1 MAIYTQYGRYLKA
14 KQFKE
19 MLEDKYEAY
28 MLFGLG
34 NPKWTDSNE
43 NQPMPFGPHNTN
55 ILLYETSTKN
65 QFYDANVQ
73 QYFTD
78 DNTAEQFISYSKP
91 ITEYARKV
99 AELLPV
105 FPAIWYKHPVP
116 TNEDDP
122 TSDMFTISKDINNDD
137 INIDLMQYQNY
148 YIKYNGDNFTLH
160 KIVKDNPDDNSDIIV
175 NIPSTPIA
183 KMYFA
188 ELYLRGLAIENHIMA
203 PVGLLGA
210 IKCNLSLVR
219 DLGTDESKYT
229 GLQSQFWYGDRY
241 WEIVNPND
249 TSLEDYIKYKD
260 ESGNDSTTGVA
271 EYYPTHLLFTSMI
284 NPRNLCDDL
293 NIDNCIAPQQLAIY
307 IRKKHYNAD
316 VNAYENGKPYYR
328 VDGNNIFNFG
338 QYTAESIKD
347 YSIAYDQAA
356 RAYQLSNDGTG
367 KQLNGKY
374 IFNFTLPDESHKYN
388 YDDPKL
394 NDGEFK
400 LLLHDYIKGQIRENH
415 SIEKIGYIVGF

>member
-34 NPKWTDSNE
+34 NPKWTDSSE

-55 ILLYETSTKN
+55 ILLYETSTAN

-78 DNTAEQFISYSKP
+78 GDTTEQFVSYSKP

-105 FPAIWYKHPVP
+105 FPAIWYKYAMP
-116 TNEDDP
+116 TDP
-122 TSDMFTISKDINNDD
+122 NAPLQTDMFTISHDVNNDD
-137 INIDLMQYQNY
+137 INIDLMQYQKY
-148 YIKYNGDNFTLH
+148 YIKHNGDGFRLY
-160 KIVKDNPDDNSDIIV
+160 KINDNPDGINNV

-219 DLGTDESKYT
+219 DLGVDESKYT

-249 TSLEDYIKYKD
+249 ASLEDYIKYKD
-260 ESGNDSTTGVA
+260 ESGNLSASGVA

-307 IRKKHYNAD
+307 IRKKHYNTD
-316 VNAYENGKPYYR
+316 TNAYENGKPYYR

-338 QYTAESIKD
+338 QYTADSIKD
-347 YSIAYDQAA
+347 YNIEYNSAA
-356 RAYQLSNDGTG
+356 RAYKLSNKG
-367 KQLNGKY
+367 KQLDEKY
-374 IFNFTLPDESHKYN
+374 IFNFTLPDENHKYN

-394 NDGEFK
+394 TDGEFK

>member
-55 ILLYETSTKN
+55 ILLYETDTTN

-78 DNTAEQFISYSKP
+78 GDTTEQFVSYSKP

-99 AELLPV
+99 AELSPV
-105 FPAIWYKHPVP
+105 FPAIWYKYEIP
-116 TNEDDP
+116 TDP
-122 TSDMFTISKDINNDD
+122 EIPLPTDMFTISNDV
-137 INIDLMQYQNY
+137 NIDLMKYQNY
-148 YIKYNGDNFTLH
+148 YIQSGGDGFHLKDITTPTL
-160 KIVKDNPDDNSDIIV
+160 DNKV

-210 IKCNLSLVR
+210 IKCSLSLVR
-219 DLGTDESKYT
+219 DLGIDESKYT

-260 ESGNDSTTGVA
+260 ESGNLSTSGVA

-284 NPRNLCDDL
+284 NPRNLCDNL
-293 NIDNCIAPQQLAIY
+293 NIDNGIAPQQLAIC
-307 IRKKHYNAD
+307 IRKKHYNTD
-316 VNAYENGKPYYR
+316 INAYESGKPYYR

-347 YSIAYDQAA
+347 YNIEYIQAA
-356 RAYQLSNDGTG
+356 RAYQLSNKD
-367 KQLNGKY
+367 KPLNEKY
-374 IFNFTLPDESHKYN
+374 IFNFTLPDKNHKYN

-400 LLLHDYIKGQIRENH
+400 LLLHDYIKGQIRESH

>member
-34 NPKWTDSNE
+34 NPKWTDSSE

-55 ILLYETSTKN
+55 ILLYETSTAN

-78 DNTAEQFISYSKP
+78 GDITEQFVSYSKP
-91 ITEYARKV
+91 NTEYARKV

-105 FPAIWYKHPVP
+105 FPAIWYKYEPP
-116 TNEDDP
+116 KEPETQP
-122 TSDMFTISKDINNDD
+122 QTDMFTISND
-137 INIDLMQYQNY
+137 INIDLMEYQKY
-148 YIKYNGDNFTLH
+148 YIKHNGGNFLLH
-160 KIVKDNPDDNSDIIV
+160 KIGGTSDNEV

-219 DLGTDESKYT
+219 DLGVDESKYT

-260 ESGNDSTTGVA
+260 ESGNLSTSGVA

-307 IRKKHYNAD
+307 IRKKHYNTD
-316 VNAYENGKPYYR
+316 TNAYENGKPYYR

-338 QYTAESIKD
+338 QYTADSIKD
-347 YSIAYDQAA
+347 YNIEYNSAA
-356 RAYQLSNDGTG
+356 RAYKLSNKG
-367 KQLNGKY
+367 KQLDEKY
-374 IFNFTLPDESHKYN
+374 IFNFTLPDKNHKYN
-388 YDDPKL
+388 YDDPSL

>member
-55 ILLYETSTKN
+55 ILLEDNSTDN
-65 QFYDANVQ
+65 QFYDAKVQ

-78 DNTAEQFISYSKP
+78 ANTAEQFISYSKP

-105 FPAIWYKHPVP
+105 FPAIWYKYEPP
-116 TNEDDP
+116 KKQGEQP
-122 TSDMFTISKDINNDD
+122 QQDMFTISNGVNDDD
-137 INIDLMQYQNY
+137 INIDLMKYQNY
-148 YIKYNGDNFTLH
+148 YIQSGSDGFHLKDVTNPVLDN
-160 KIVKDNPDDNSDIIV
+160 KV

-188 ELYLRGLAIENHIMA
+188 ELYLRGLAIENHIKA

-260 ESGNDSTTGVA
+260 ESGNLSTSGVA

-284 NPRNLCDDL
+284 NPRNLCDNL
-293 NIDNCIAPQQLAIY
+293 NIDNGIAPQQLAIY
-307 IRKKHYNAD
+307 IRKKHYNTD
-316 VNAYENGKPYYR
+316 INAYENGKPYYR

-338 QYTAESIKD
+338 QYTTESIKD
-347 YSIAYDQAA
+347 YNIEYIQAA
-356 RAYQLSNDGTG
+356 RAYQLSNKG
-367 KQLNGKY
+367 KPLNEKY
-374 IFNFTLPDESHKYN
+374 IFNFTLPDENHKYN

>member
-55 ILLYETSTKN
+55 ILLYETDTKN
-65 QFYDANVQ
+65 QFYDDKVQ

-78 DNTAEQFISYSKP
+78 ANTAEQFVSYSKP

-116 TNEDDP
+116 TKEDDP
-122 TSDMFTISKDINNDD
+122 TSDMFTISTDINNDD
-137 INIDLMQYQNY
+137 INIDLMKYQNY
-148 YIKYNGDNFTLH
+148 YIQSGSDGFHLKDVTNPAFDN
-160 KIVKDNPDDNSDIIV
+160 KV

-260 ESGNDSTTGVA
+260 ESGNDSTSGVA

-284 NPRNLCDDL
+284 NPRNLCDNL

-307 IRKKHYNAD
+307 IRKKHYNTD
-316 VNAYENGKPYYR
+316 INAYENGKPYYR

-338 QYTAESIKD
+338 QYTANDIGALEYNSDK
-347 YSIAYDQAA
+347 
-356 RAYQLSNDGTG
+356 RAYTIPDPKGTD
-367 KQLNGKY
+367 KK
-374 IFNFTLPDESHKYN
+374 ISVFNFTLPDKNHKYN

>member
-34 NPKWTDSNE
+34 NPKWTDSGE

-55 ILLYETSTKN
+55 ILLEDNSTDN

-78 DNTAEQFISYSKP
+78 TNTAEQFVSYSKP

-116 TNEDDP
+116 ANEGDP
-122 TSDMFTISKDINNDD
+122 TSDMFTISNDSNDD
-137 INIDLMQYQNY
+137 INIDLMKYQNY
-148 YIKYNGDNFTLH
+148 YIQLGGDGFHL
-160 KIVKDNPDDNSDIIV
+160 KDVTNPAFDKKV

-260 ESGNDSTTGVA
+260 ESGNLSTSGVA

-307 IRKKHYNAD
+307 IRKKHYNTD
-316 VNAYENGKPYYR
+316 INAYENGKPYYR

-338 QYTAESIKD
+338 QYTADSIKE
-347 YSIAYDQAA
+347 YNIKYIQAA
-356 RAYQLSNDGTG
+356 RAYQLSHTDKN
-367 KQLNGKY
+367 KPLNKKY
-374 IFNFTLPDESHKYN
+374 IFNFTLPDKNHKYN

-415 SIEKIGYIVGF
+415 SIEKIGYIIGF

>member
-55 ILLYETSTKN
+55 ILLYETDTTN
-65 QFYDANVQ
+65 QFYDTNVQ

-78 DNTAEQFISYSKP
+78 GDTTEQFVSYSKP

-99 AELLPV
+99 AELSPV
-105 FPAIWYKHPVP
+105 FPAIWYKYEIP
-116 TNEDDP
+116 TDP
-122 TSDMFTISKDINNDD
+122 EIPLPTDMFTISNDV
-137 INIDLMQYQNY
+137 NIDLMKYQNY
-148 YIKYNGDNFTLH
+148 YIQSGGDGFHLKDITTPTL
-160 KIVKDNPDDNSDIIV
+160 DNKV

-210 IKCNLSLVR
+210 IKCSLSLVR
-219 DLGTDESKYT
+219 DLGIDESKYT

-260 ESGNDSTTGVA
+260 ESGNLSTSGVA

-284 NPRNLCDDL
+284 NPRNLCDNL
-293 NIDNCIAPQQLAIY
+293 NIDNGIAPQQLAIC
-307 IRKKHYNAD
+307 IRKKHYNTD
-316 VNAYENGKPYYR
+316 INAYESGKPYYR

-347 YSIAYDQAA
+347 YNIEYIQAA
-356 RAYQLSNDGTG
+356 RAYQLSNKD
-367 KQLNGKY
+367 KPLNEKY
-374 IFNFTLPDESHKYN
+374 IFNFTLPDKNHKYN

-400 LLLHDYIKGQIRENH
+400 LLLHDYIKGQIRESH

>member
-34 NPKWTDSNE
+34 NPKWIDSNE

-78 DNTAEQFISYSKP
+78 GDTTAQFVSYSKP

-116 TNEDDP
+116 TKEDDP
-122 TSDMFTISKDINNDD
+122 TSDMFTISHDVNNDD
-137 INIDLMQYQNY
+137 INIDLMQYQKY
-148 YIKYNGDNFTLH
+148 YIKHNGGNFLLH
-160 KIVKDNPDDNSDIIV
+160 KIGGTSDINV
-175 NIPSTPIA
+175 TIPSTPIA

-219 DLGTDESKYT
+219 DLGVDESKYT

-260 ESGNDSTTGVA
+260 ESGNDSTSGVA

-307 IRKKHYNAD
+307 IRKKHYNTD
-316 VNAYENGKPYYR
+316 TNAYENGKPYYR

-338 QYTAESIKD
+338 QYTADSIKD
-347 YSIAYDQAA
+347 YNIKYDPAA
-356 RAYQLSNDGTG
+356 RAYKLSNEG
-367 KQLNGKY
+367 KLLNSKY
-374 IFNFTLPDESHKYN
+374 IFNFTLPDKNHKYN

>member
-19 MLEDKYEAY
+19 MIEDKYEAY

-55 ILLYETSTKN
+55 ILLHETSTTN

-73 QYFTD
+73 QYFSKEN
-78 DNTAEQFISYSKP
+78 NTAEQFVSYSKP

-105 FPAIWYKHPVP
+105 FPAIWYKYAMP
-116 TNEDDP
+116 TDP
-122 TSDMFTISKDINNDD
+122 ETPIPTDMFTISHGVNNDD
-137 INIDLMQYQNY
+137 DVNIDLMKYQNY
-148 YIKYNGDNFTLH
+148 YIQLGGDGFHLKDITNPTLD
-160 KIVKDNPDDNSDIIV
+160 KKVS
-175 NIPSTPIA
+175 IPSTPIA

-188 ELYLRGLAIENHIMA
+188 ELYLRGLAIENSITA

-307 IRKKHYNAD
+307 IRKKHYNTNID
-316 VNAYENGKPYYR
+316 AYENGKPYYR

-338 QYTAESIKD
+338 QYTAESIKE
-347 YSIAYDQAA
+347 YNIKYIQAA
-356 RAYQLSNDGTG
+356 RAYQLSHTDTT
-367 KQLNGKY
+367 KQLAGKY
-374 IFNFTLPDESHKYN
+374 IFNFTLPDENHKYN

>member
-55 ILLYETSTKN
+55 ILLYETSTTN

-78 DNTAEQFISYSKP
+78 GNTTEPFVSYSKP

-105 FPAIWYKHPVP
+105 FPAIWYKYEPP
-116 TNEDDP
+116 KDQETQP
-122 TSDMFTISKDINNDD
+122 QTDMFTISNDVD
-137 INIDLMQYQNY
+137 IDLMQYQKY
-148 YIKYNGDNFTLH
+148 YIKHNGDNFRLY
-160 KIVKDNPDDNSDIIV
+160 KINDNPDGINNV
-175 NIPSTPIA
+175 TIPSTPIA

-219 DLGTDESKYT
+219 DLGVDESKYT

-260 ESGNDSTTGVA
+260 ESGNLSASGVA

-307 IRKKHYNAD
+307 IRKKHYNTD
-316 VNAYENGKPYYR
+316 TNAYENGKPYYR

-338 QYTAESIKD
+338 QYTADSIKD
-347 YSIAYDQAA
+347 YNIKYIQAA
-356 RAYQLSNDGTG
+356 RAYQLQCTDN
-367 KQLNGKY
+367 KPLNEKY
-374 IFNFTLPDESHKYN
+374 IFNFTLPDENHKYN

>member
-34 NPKWTDSNE
+34 NPKWIDSNE

-55 ILLYETSTKN
+55 ILLYGTSTKN

-78 DNTAEQFISYSKP
+78 GDTTAQFVSYSKP

-116 TNEDDP
+116 TKEDDP
-122 TSDMFTISKDINNDD
+122 TSDMFTISHDVNNDD
-137 INIDLMQYQNY
+137 INIDLMQYQKY
-148 YIKYNGDNFTLH
+148 YIKHNGGNFRLY
-160 KIVKDNPDDNSDIIV
+160 KINDNPDGINNV
-175 NIPSTPIA
+175 TIPSTPIA

-219 DLGTDESKYT
+219 DLGVDESKYT

-260 ESGNDSTTGVA
+260 ESGNDSTSGVA

-307 IRKKHYNAD
+307 IRKKHYNTD
-316 VNAYENGKPYYR
+316 TNAYENGKPYYR

-338 QYTAESIKD
+338 QYTADSIKD
-347 YSIAYDQAA
+347 YNIKYDPAA
-356 RAYQLSNDGTG
+356 RAYKLSNEG
-367 KQLNGKY
+367 KLLNSKY
-374 IFNFTLPDESHKYN
+374 IFNFTLPDKNHKYN

>member
-1 MAIYTQYGRYLKA
+1 
-14 KQFKE
+14 
-19 MLEDKYEAY
+19 
-28 MLFGLG
+28 
-34 NPKWTDSNE
+34 
-43 NQPMPFGPHNTN
+43 
-55 ILLYETSTKN
+55 
-65 QFYDANVQ
+65 
-73 QYFTD
+73 
-78 DNTAEQFISYSKP
+78 
-91 ITEYARKV
+91 
-99 AELLPV
+99 
-105 FPAIWYKHPVP
+105 
-116 TNEDDP
+116 
-122 TSDMFTISKDINNDD
+122 
-137 INIDLMQYQNY
+137 
-148 YIKYNGDNFTLH
+148 
-160 KIVKDNPDDNSDIIV
+160 
-175 NIPSTPIA
+175 
-183 KMYFA
+183 MYFA

-219 DLGTDESKYT
+219 DLGIDESKYT
-229 GLQSQFWYGDRY
+229 GLQGQFWYGDRY

-260 ESGNDSTTGVA
+260 ESGNLSASGVA

-316 VNAYENGKPYYR
+316 TDAYENGKPYYR

-338 QYTAESIKD
+338 QYTADSIKD
-347 YSIAYDQAA
+347 YNIEYDLAA
-356 RAYQLSNDGTG
+356 RAYKLSTVDNNKPLKD
-367 KQLNGKY
+367 KC
-374 IFNFTLPDESHKYN
+374 IFNFTLPDENHKYN

>member
-34 NPKWTDSNE
+34 NPKWTDSSE

-55 ILLYETSTKN
+55 ILLYETSTAN

-78 DNTAEQFISYSKP
+78 GDTTEQFVSYSKP
-91 ITEYARKV
+91 NTEYARKV

-105 FPAIWYKHPVP
+105 FPAIWYKYEPP
-116 TNEDDP
+116 KEPETQP
-122 TSDMFTISKDINNDD
+122 QTDMFTISND
-137 INIDLMQYQNY
+137 INIDLMEYQNY
-148 YIKYNGDNFTLH
+148 YIKHNGGNFLLH
-160 KIVKDNPDDNSDIIV
+160 KIGGTSDNEV

-188 ELYLRGLAIENHIMA
+188 ELYLRGIAIENHIMA

-219 DLGTDESKYT
+219 DLGVDESKYT

-260 ESGNDSTTGVA
+260 EGGNLSTSGVA

-307 IRKKHYNAD
+307 IRKKHYNTD
-316 VNAYENGKPYYR
+316 TNAYENGKPYYR

-338 QYTAESIKD
+338 QYTADSIKD
-347 YSIAYDQAA
+347 YNIEYNSAA
-356 RAYQLSNDGTG
+356 RAYKLSNKG
-367 KQLNGKY
+367 KQLDEKY
-374 IFNFTLPDESHKYN
+374 IFNFTLPDKNHKYN

>member
-34 NPKWTDSNE
+34 NPKWTDSSE

-55 ILLYETSTKN
+55 ILLYETSTAN

-78 DNTAEQFISYSKP
+78 GDITEQFVSYSKP
-91 ITEYARKV
+91 NTEYARKV

-105 FPAIWYKHPVP
+105 FPAIWYKYEPP
-116 TNEDDP
+116 KDQETQP
-122 TSDMFTISKDINNDD
+122 QTDMFTISNG
-137 INIDLMQYQNY
+137 INIDLMEYQKY
-148 YIKYNGDNFTLH
+148 YIKHNGGNFLLH
-160 KIVKDNPDDNSDIIV
+160 KIGGASDNEVD
-175 NIPSTPIA
+175 IPSTPIA

-219 DLGTDESKYT
+219 DLGVDESKYT

-260 ESGNDSTTGVA
+260 ESGNDSTSGVA

-307 IRKKHYNAD
+307 IRKKHYNTD
-316 VNAYENGKPYYR
+316 TNAYENGKPYYR

-338 QYTAESIKD
+338 QYTADSIKD
-347 YSIAYDQAA
+347 YNIEYNSAA
-356 RAYQLSNDGTG
+356 RAYKLSNKG
-367 KQLNGKY
+367 KQLDEKY
-374 IFNFTLPDESHKYN
+374 IFNFTLPDKNHKYN
-388 YDDPKL
+388 YDDPSL

>member
-78 DNTAEQFISYSKP
+78 GNTAEQFVSYSKP

-105 FPAIWYKHPVP
+105 FPAIWYKYEPP
-116 TNEDDP
+116 KDQEQQPQT
-122 TSDMFTISKDINNDD
+122 DMFTISHDVNNDD
-137 INIDLMQYQNY
+137 INIDLMQYQKY
-148 YIKYNGDNFTLH
+148 YIKHNGDGFHL
-160 KIVKDNPDDNSDIIV
+160 KDITTPALDNKV

-219 DLGTDESKYT
+219 DLGVDESKYT

-260 ESGNDSTTGVA
+260 ESGNLSTSGVA

-307 IRKKHYNAD
+307 IRKKHYNTGT
-316 VNAYENGKPYYR
+316 NAYENGKPYYR

-338 QYTAESIKD
+338 QYTADSIKD
-347 YSIAYDQAA
+347 YNIEYDPAA
-356 RAYQLSNDGTG
+356 RAYKLSNEG
-367 KQLNGKY
+367 KLLNSKY
-374 IFNFTLPDESHKYN
+374 IFNFTLPDKNHKYN

>member
-55 ILLYETSTKN
+55 ILLYDKPTTN

-73 QYFTD
+73 QYFSKEN
-78 DNTAEQFISYSKP
+78 NTAEQFVSYSKP

-105 FPAIWYKHPVP
+105 FPAIWYKYPVP

-122 TSDMFTISKDINNDD
+122 TSDMFTISND
-137 INIDLMQYQNY
+137 INIDLMKYQNY
-148 YIKYNGDNFTLH
+148 YIISGGDGFHLKDTTAPTL
-160 KIVKDNPDDNSDIIV
+160 DNKV

-260 ESGNDSTTGVA
+260 ESGNDSTSGVA

-293 NIDNCIAPQQLAIY
+293 NIDNGIAPQQLAIY

-316 VNAYENGKPYYR
+316 SDAYENGKPYYR

-338 QYTAESIKD
+338 QYTADYIKD
-347 YSIAYDQAA
+347 YNIKYDPAA
-356 RAYQLSNDGTG
+356 RAYQLSHTDKN

-374 IFNFTLPDESHKYN
+374 IFNFTLPDENHKYN
-388 YDDPKL
+388 YGDPKL
-394 NDGEFK
+394 SDGEFK

>member
-55 ILLYETSTKN
+55 ILLEDNSTDN

-78 DNTAEQFISYSKP
+78 DNIAEQFVSYSKP
-91 ITEYARKV
+91 ITEYAGKV

-105 FPAIWYKHPVP
+105 FPAIWYKYEPP
-116 TNEDDP
+116 KNPETP
-122 TSDMFTISKDINNDD
+122 PQSDMFTISNDV
-137 INIDLMQYQNY
+137 NIDLMEYQKY
-148 YIKYNGDNFTLH
+148 YIIKDDDGNGGQALYLH
-160 KIVKDNPDDNSDIIV
+160 DVTDINRKDMI

-188 ELYLRGLAIENHIMA
+188 ELYLRGLAIENHIMT

-219 DLGTDESKYT
+219 DLGVDESKYT

-260 ESGNDSTTGVA
+260 ESGNLSASGVA

-284 NPRNLCDDL
+284 NPRNLCDNL

-316 VNAYENGKPYYR
+316 NHSYENGKPYYR

-338 QYTAESIKD
+338 QYTTDSIKD
-347 YSIAYDQAA
+347 YNITYDQAA
-356 RAYQLSNDGTG
+356 RAYQLSHTDKN
-367 KQLNGKY
+367 KPLNEKY
-374 IFNFTLPDESHKYN
+374 IFNFTLPDKNHKYN

-400 LLLHDYIKGQIRENH
+400 LLLHDYIKGQIRESH
-415 SIEKIGYIVGF
+415 SIEKIGYIIGF

>member
-55 ILLYETSTKN
+55 ILLYETSTTN

-78 DNTAEQFISYSKP
+78 GDITEQFVSYSKP

-105 FPAIWYKHPVP
+105 FPAIWYKYEPP
-116 TNEDDP
+116 KDQETQP
-122 TSDMFTISKDINNDD
+122 QTDMFTISNDVD
-137 INIDLMQYQNY
+137 IDLMQYQKY
-148 YIKYNGDNFTLH
+148 YIKHNGGNFLLH
-160 KIVKDNPDDNSDIIV
+160 KIGGTSDNEVD
-175 NIPSTPIA
+175 IPSTPIA

-188 ELYLRGLAIENHIMA
+188 ELYLRGLAIENHIKA

-219 DLGTDESKYT
+219 DLGVDESKYT

-260 ESGNDSTTGVA
+260 ESGNLSASGVA

-293 NIDNCIAPQQLAIY
+293 NIDNGIAPQQLAIY
-307 IRKKHYNAD
+307 IRKKHYNTD
-316 VNAYENGKPYYR
+316 TNAYENGKPYYR

-338 QYTAESIKD
+338 QYTADSIKD
-347 YSIAYDQAA
+347 YNIEYIQAA
-356 RAYQLSNDGTG
+356 RAYQLQGTN
-367 KQLNGKY
+367 KPLNKKY
-374 IFNFTLPDESHKYN
+374 IFNFTLPDKNHKYN
-388 YDDPKL
+388 YDDPSL

>member
-1 MAIYTQYGRYLKA
+1 M
-14 KQFKE
+14 
-19 MLEDKYEAY
+19 
-28 MLFGLG
+28 
-34 NPKWTDSNE
+34 
-43 NQPMPFGPHNTN
+43 
-55 ILLYETSTKN
+55 
-65 QFYDANVQ
+65 
-73 QYFTD
+73 
-78 DNTAEQFISYSKP
+78 
-91 ITEYARKV
+91 EYQK
-99 AELLPV
+99 
-105 FPAIWYKHPVP
+105 
-116 TNEDDP
+116 
-122 TSDMFTISKDINNDD
+122 
-137 INIDLMQYQNY
+137 Y
-148 YIKYNGDNFTLH
+148 YIKHNGGNFLLH
-160 KIVKDNPDDNSDIIV
+160 KIGGTSDNEVD
-175 NIPSTPIA
+175 IPSTPIA

-188 ELYLRGLAIENHIMA
+188 ELYLRGLAIENQIMA

-219 DLGTDESKYT
+219 DLGVDESKYT

-260 ESGNDSTTGVA
+260 ESGNLSTSGVA

-307 IRKKHYNAD
+307 IRKKHYNTD
-316 VNAYENGKPYYR
+316 TNAYENGKPYYR

-338 QYTAESIKD
+338 QYTADSIKD
-347 YSIAYDQAA
+347 YNITYDQVA
-356 RAYQLSNDGTG
+356 RAYQLQGADNKPLKD
-367 KQLNGKY
+367 KY
-374 IFNFTLPDESHKYN
+374 IFNFTLPDENHKYN
-388 YDDPKL
+388 YDDPSL

>member
-55 ILLYETSTKN
+55 ILLYETDTAN
-65 QFYDANVQ
+65 QFYDNKVQ

-78 DNTAEQFISYSKP
+78 DNTAEQFVSYSKP

-116 TNEDDP
+116 TNENDP
-122 TSDMFTISKDINNDD
+122 TSDMFTISHD
-137 INIDLMQYQNY
+137 INIDLMKYQDY
-148 YIKYNGDNFTLH
+148 YIQLGGDGFHLKDITAPTL
-160 KIVKDNPDDNSDIIV
+160 DNKV

-188 ELYLRGLAIENHIMA
+188 ELYLRGLAIENHIIA

-260 ESGNDSTTGVA
+260 ESGNLSASGVA

-284 NPRNLCDDL
+284 NPRNLCDNL

-307 IRKKHYNAD
+307 IRKKHYNTD
-316 VNAYENGKPYYR
+316 INAYENGKPYYR

-338 QYTAESIKD
+338 QYTANDIGALEYNSDK
-347 YSIAYDQAA
+347 
-356 RAYQLSNDGTG
+356 RAYTIPDPKDTNKKISV
-367 KQLNGKY
+367 
-374 IFNFTLPDESHKYN
+374 FNFTLPDKNHKYN

>member
-55 ILLYETSTKN
+55 ILLYETSTAN

-78 DNTAEQFISYSKP
+78 KTKSEQFVSYSKP
-91 ITEYARKV
+91 ITGYARKV

-105 FPAIWYKHPVP
+105 FPAIWYKYEPP
-116 TNEDDP
+116 KDQETQP
-122 TSDMFTISKDINNDD
+122 QTDMFTISNDVD
-137 INIDLMQYQNY
+137 IDLMQYQKY
-148 YIKYNGDNFTLH
+148 YIKHNGVNFRLY
-160 KIVKDNPDDNSDIIV
+160 KINDNPDGINNV
-175 NIPSTPIA
+175 TIPSTPIA

-219 DLGTDESKYT
+219 DLGIDESKYT

-249 TSLEDYIKYKD
+249 ASLEDYIKYKD
-260 ESGNDSTTGVA
+260 ESGNLSTSGVA

-307 IRKKHYNAD
+307 IRKKHYNTD
-316 VNAYENGKPYYR
+316 TNAYENGKPYYR

-338 QYTAESIKD
+338 QYTADSIKD
-347 YSIAYDQAA
+347 YNIEYNSAA
-356 RAYQLSNDGTG
+356 RAYKLQGADNKPLKD
-367 KQLNGKY
+367 KY
-374 IFNFTLPDESHKYN
+374 IFNFTLPDENHKYN
-388 YDDPKL
+388 YDDPSL

>member
-55 ILLYETSTKN
+55 ILLYDKPTTN

-73 QYFTD
+73 QYFSKEN
-78 DNTAEQFISYSKP
+78 NTAEQFVSYSKP

-105 FPAIWYKHPVP
+105 FPAIWYKYPVP

-122 TSDMFTISKDINNDD
+122 TSDMFTISND
-137 INIDLMQYQNY
+137 INIDLMKYQNY
-148 YIKYNGDNFTLH
+148 YIISGGDGFHL
-160 KIVKDNPDDNSDIIV
+160 KDVTNPALDNKV

-188 ELYLRGLAIENHIMA
+188 ELYLRGLAIENHIKA

-219 DLGTDESKYT
+219 DLGIDESKYT

-249 TSLEDYIKYKD
+249 ASLEDYIKYKD
-260 ESGNDSTTGVA
+260 ESGNDSTSGVA

-293 NIDNCIAPQQLAIY
+293 NIDNGIAPQQLAIY

-316 VNAYENGKPYYR
+316 SDAYENGKPYYR

-338 QYTAESIKD
+338 QYTADYIKD
-347 YSIAYDQAA
+347 YNIKYDPAA
-356 RAYQLSNDGTG
+356 RAYQLSHTDKN

-374 IFNFTLPDESHKYN
+374 IFNFTLPDENHKYN

>member
-55 ILLYETSTKN
+55 ILLYETDTTN
-65 QFYDANVQ
+65 QFYDTNVQ

-78 DNTAEQFISYSKP
+78 GDTTEQFVSYSKP

-99 AELLPV
+99 AELSPV
-105 FPAIWYKHPVP
+105 FPAIWYKYEIP
-116 TNEDDP
+116 TDP
-122 TSDMFTISKDINNDD
+122 EIPLPTDMFTISNDV
-137 INIDLMQYQNY
+137 NIDLMKYQNY
-148 YIKYNGDNFTLH
+148 YIQSGGDGFHLKDITTPTL
-160 KIVKDNPDDNSDIIV
+160 DNKV

-210 IKCNLSLVR
+210 IKCSLSLVR
-219 DLGTDESKYT
+219 DLGIDESKYT

-260 ESGNDSTTGVA
+260 ESGNLSTSGVA

-284 NPRNLCDDL
+284 NPRNLCDNL
-293 NIDNCIAPQQLAIY
+293 NIDNGIAPQQLAIC
-307 IRKKHYNAD
+307 IRKKHYNTD
-316 VNAYENGKPYYR
+316 INAYESGKPYYR

-347 YSIAYDQAA
+347 YNIEYIQAA
-356 RAYQLSNDGTG
+356 RAYQLSNKD
-367 KQLNGKY
+367 KPLNEKY
-374 IFNFTLPDESHKYN
+374 IFNFTLPDKNHKYN

>member
-55 ILLYETSTKN
+55 ILLYETDTAN

-78 DNTAEQFISYSKP
+78 DNTAEQFVSYSKP

-105 FPAIWYKHPVP
+105 FPAIWYKYPVP

-122 TSDMFTISKDINNDD
+122 TSDMFTISND
-137 INIDLMQYQNY
+137 INIDLMKYQNY
-148 YIKYNGDNFTLH
+148 YIQLGGDGFHL
-160 KIVKDNPDDNSDIIV
+160 KDVTNHAFDNKV
-175 NIPSTPIA
+175 NMPSTPIA

-307 IRKKHYNAD
+307 IRKKHYNAAT
-316 VNAYENGKPYYR
+316 NAYENGKPYYR

-338 QYTAESIKD
+338 QYTADSIKD
-347 YSIAYDQAA
+347 YSIKYDPAA
-356 RAYQLSNDGTG
+356 RAYQLSHTDKN
-367 KQLNGKY
+367 KPLNEKY
-374 IFNFTLPDESHKYN
+374 IFNFTLPDKNHKYN
-388 YDDPKL
+388 YNDPSL

>member
-55 ILLYETSTKN
+55 ILLYDNSTTN

-78 DNTAEQFISYSKP
+78 GDTTEQFVSYSKP

-116 TNEDDP
+116 TNEGDP
-122 TSDMFTISKDINNDD
+122 TSDMFTISHDINNDD
-137 INIDLMQYQNY
+137 INIDLMKYQNY
-148 YIKYNGDNFTLH
+148 YIQLGGDGFHL
-160 KIVKDNPDDNSDIIV
+160 KDVTNPAFDNKV
-175 NIPSTPIA
+175 NIPSAPIA

-188 ELYLRGLAIENHIMA
+188 ELYLRGLAIENHIIA

-210 IKCNLSLVR
+210 IKCNLSIVR

-260 ESGNDSTTGVA
+260 ESGNLSTSGIA

-284 NPRNLCDDL
+284 NPRNLCDNL

-307 IRKKHYNAD
+307 IRKKHYNTD
-316 VNAYENGKPYYR
+316 INAYENGKPYYR

-338 QYTAESIKD
+338 QYTADDIGALEYNSDK
-347 YSIAYDQAA
+347 
-356 RAYQLSNDGTG
+356 RAYTIPDPKDTDKKISV
-367 KQLNGKY
+367 
-374 IFNFTLPDESHKYN
+374 FNFTLPDKNHKYN

>member
-34 NPKWTDSNE
+34 NPKWTDSTE

-55 ILLYETSTKN
+55 ILLYGTDTAN

-73 QYFTD
+73 QYFSKEN
-78 DNTAEQFISYSKP
+78 NTAEQFVSYSKP

-105 FPAIWYKHPVP
+105 FPAIWYKYTMP
-116 TNEDDP
+116 TDP
-122 TSDMFTISKDINNDD
+122 ETPIPTDMFTISNDINSND
-137 INIDLMQYQNY
+137 INIDLMKYQNY
-148 YIKYNGDNFTLH
+148 YIQSGGDGFHL
-160 KIVKDNPDDNSDIIV
+160 KDITAPEFDNKV
-175 NIPSTPIA
+175 NMPSTPIA

-188 ELYLRGLAIENHIMA
+188 ELYLRGLAIENSIKA

-219 DLGTDESKYT
+219 DLGVDESKYT

-260 ESGNDSTTGVA
+260 ESGNLSTTGVA

-316 VNAYENGKPYYR
+316 INAYENGKPYYR

-338 QYTAESIKD
+338 QYTAESIKE
-347 YSIAYDQAA
+347 YNIAYDKAA
-356 RAYQLSNDGTG
+356 RAYQLSHTD
-367 KQLNGKY
+367 KSKPLNEKY
-374 IFNFTLPDESHKYN
+374 IFNFTLPDENHKYN

>member
-34 NPKWTDSNE
+34 NPKWTDSSE

-55 ILLYETSTKN
+55 ILLYETSTAN

-78 DNTAEQFISYSKP
+78 GDTTEQFVSYSKP

-105 FPAIWYKHPVP
+105 FPAIWYKYEPP
-116 TNEDDP
+116 KAPETQP
-122 TSDMFTISKDINNDD
+122 QTDMFTISNDVD
-137 INIDLMQYQNY
+137 IDLMQYQKY
-148 YIKYNGDNFTLH
+148 YIKHNGDNFRLY
-160 KIVKDNPDDNSDIIV
+160 KINDNPDGINNV
-175 NIPSTPIA
+175 TIPSTPIA

-219 DLGTDESKYT
+219 DLGVDESKYT

-260 ESGNDSTTGVA
+260 ESGNLSASGVA

-307 IRKKHYNAD
+307 IRKKHYNTD
-316 VNAYENGKPYYR
+316 TNAYENGKPYYR

-338 QYTAESIKD
+338 QYTADSIKD
-347 YSIAYDQAA
+347 YNIKYIQAA
-356 RAYQLSNDGTG
+356 RAYQLQCTDN
-367 KQLNGKY
+367 KPLNEKY
-374 IFNFTLPDESHKYN
+374 IFNFTLPDENHKYN

>member
-55 ILLYETSTKN
+55 ILLYETDTAN

-78 DNTAEQFISYSKP
+78 NNTAEQFVSYSKP

-105 FPAIWYKHPVP
+105 FPAIWYKYEPP
-116 TNEDDP
+116 KKPEEQP
-122 TSDMFTISKDINNDD
+122 QQDMFTISHDINDD
-137 INIDLMQYQNY
+137 AVNIDLMKYQNY
-148 YIKYNGDNFTLH
+148 YIQSGGDGFHL
-160 KIVKDNPDDNSDIIV
+160 KDVTNPALDNKV

-188 ELYLRGLAIENHIMA
+188 ELYLRGLAISNGIKA

-260 ESGNDSTTGVA
+260 ESGNLSTSGVA

-284 NPRNLCDDL
+284 NPRNLCDNL
-293 NIDNCIAPQQLAIY
+293 NIDNGIAPQQLAIY
-307 IRKKHYNAD
+307 IRKKHYNTD
-316 VNAYENGKPYYR
+316 TNAYESGKPYYR

-338 QYTAESIKD
+338 QYTTDSIKD
-347 YSIAYDQAA
+347 YNIEYIQAA
-356 RAYQLSNDGTG
+356 RAYQLSHTDKN
-367 KQLNGKY
+367 KPLAGKY
-374 IFNFTLPDESHKYN
+374 IFNFTLPDEKHKYN

>member
-55 ILLYETSTKN
+55 ILLYKTSTKN

-78 DNTAEQFISYSKP
+78 ANTAEQFVSYSKP

-105 FPAIWYKHPVP
+105 FPAIWYKYAIP
-116 TNEDDP
+116 TDP
-122 TSDMFTISKDINNDD
+122 EIPIPTDMFTISNDINNNDD
-137 INIDLMQYQNY
+137 VNIDLMKYQNY
-148 YIKYNGDNFTLH
+148 YIQLGGDGFHL
-160 KIVKDNPDDNSDIIV
+160 KDVTNPAFDNKV
-175 NIPSTPIA
+175 NIPSTTIA

-260 ESGNDSTTGVA
+260 ESGNLSTSGIA

-284 NPRNLCDDL
+284 NPRNLCDNL
-293 NIDNCIAPQQLAIY
+293 NIDNGIAPQQLAIY
-307 IRKKHYNAD
+307 IRKKHYNTD
-316 VNAYENGKPYYR
+316 INAYENGKPYYR

-338 QYTAESIKD
+338 QYTADSIKD
-347 YSIAYDQAA
+347 YNIEYIQAA
-356 RAYQLSNDGTG
+356 RAYQLKGTD
-367 KQLNGKY
+367 KPLNKKY
-374 IFNFTLPDESHKYN
+374 IFNFTLPDENHKYN

>member
-55 ILLYETSTKN
+55 ILLYETSTTN

-78 DNTAEQFISYSKP
+78 ANTTEQFVSYSKP

-105 FPAIWYKHPVP
+105 FPAIWYKYARP
-116 TNEDDP
+116 TDP
-122 TSDMFTISKDINNDD
+122 KAPLPTDMFTISNDINNDD
-137 INIDLMQYQNY
+137 INIDLMKYQNY
-148 YIKYNGDNFTLH
+148 YIQSGGDGFHLKDITTPTL
-160 KIVKDNPDDNSDIIV
+160 DNKV

-219 DLGTDESKYT
+219 DLGVDESKYT

-260 ESGNDSTTGVA
+260 ESGNLSTSGVA

-293 NIDNCIAPQQLAIY
+293 NIDNGIAPQQLAIY
-307 IRKKHYNAD
+307 IRKKHYNTD
-316 VNAYENGKPYYR
+316 TSAYENGKPYYR

-347 YSIAYDQAA
+347 YNIKYNSAA
-356 RAYQLSNDGTG
+356 RAYQLRGTD
-367 KQLNGKY
+367 KPLNEKY
-374 IFNFTLPDESHKYN
+374 IFNFTLPDKNHKYN

>member
-55 ILLYETSTKN
+55 ILLYETSTTN

-78 DNTAEQFISYSKP
+78 TNKSEQFVSYSKP

-105 FPAIWYKHPVP
+105 FPAIWYKYEPP
-116 TNEDDP
+116 KDQEPQPQT
-122 TSDMFTISKDINNDD
+122 DMFTISNDINNDD
-137 INIDLMQYQNY
+137 INIDLMKYQNY
-148 YIKYNGDNFTLH
+148 YIQSGGDGFHLKDITTPTL
-160 KIVKDNPDDNSDIIV
+160 DNKV

-219 DLGTDESKYT
+219 DLGVDESKYT

-260 ESGNDSTTGVA
+260 ESSNDSTSGVA

-293 NIDNCIAPQQLAIY
+293 NIDNGIAPQQLAIY
-307 IRKKHYNAD
+307 IRKKHYNTD
-316 VNAYENGKPYYR
+316 TNAYENGKPYYR

-338 QYTAESIKD
+338 QYTADSIKD
-347 YSIAYDQAA
+347 YNIKYNSVA
-356 RAYQLSNDGTG
+356 RAYQLRGTD
-367 KQLNGKY
+367 KPLNEKY
-374 IFNFTLPDESHKYN
+374 IFNFTLPDKNHKYN

>member
-55 ILLYETSTKN
+55 ILLYETDTAN

-78 DNTAEQFISYSKP
+78 ANTAEQFISYSKP

-105 FPAIWYKHPVP
+105 FPAIWYKYEPP
-116 TNEDDP
+116 KKQGEQP
-122 TSDMFTISKDINNDD
+122 QQDMFTISNDVNNDD
-137 INIDLMQYQNY
+137 INIDLMKYQNY
-148 YIKYNGDNFTLH
+148 YIQSGSDGFHLKDVTNPVLDN
-160 KIVKDNPDDNSDIIV
+160 KV

-188 ELYLRGLAIENHIMA
+188 ELYLRGLAISNGIKA

-260 ESGNDSTTGVA
+260 ESGNLSTSGVA

-284 NPRNLCDDL
+284 NPRNLCDNL
-293 NIDNCIAPQQLAIY
+293 NIDNGIAPQQLAIY
-307 IRKKHYNAD
+307 IRKKHYNTD
-316 VNAYENGKPYYR
+316 INAYENGKPYYR

-338 QYTAESIKD
+338 QYTTESIKD
-347 YSIAYDQAA
+347 YNIEYIQAA
-356 RAYQLSNDGTG
+356 RAYQLSNKG
-367 KQLNGKY
+367 KPLNEKY
-374 IFNFTLPDESHKYN
+374 IFNFTLPDENHKYN

>member
-34 NPKWTDSNE
+34 NPKWTDSSE

-55 ILLYETSTKN
+55 ILLHDKSTTN

-78 DNTAEQFISYSKP
+78 NNTAEQFVSYSKP

-105 FPAIWYKHPVP
+105 FPAIWYKYAIP
-116 TNEDDP
+116 TDP
-122 TSDMFTISKDINNDD
+122 ETPPPTDMFTISNDINNDD
-137 INIDLMQYQNY
+137 VNIDLMKYQNY
-148 YIKYNGDNFTLH
+148 YIQLGGDGFHL
-160 KIVKDNPDDNSDIIV
+160 KDVTNPAFDNKV

-188 ELYLRGLAIENHIMA
+188 ELYLRGLAIDNHIIA

-260 ESGNDSTTGVA
+260 ESGNLSTSGIA

-284 NPRNLCDDL
+284 NPRNLCDNL

-307 IRKKHYNAD
+307 IRKKHYNTD
-316 VNAYENGKPYYR
+316 INAYENGKPYYR

-347 YSIAYDQAA
+347 YNIKYIQDA
-356 RAYQLSNDGTG
+356 RAYQLSNKG
-367 KQLNGKY
+367 KPLNEKY
-374 IFNFTLPDESHKYN
+374 IFNFTLPDENHKYN

>member
-1 MAIYTQYGRYLKA
+1 MAIYTNYGRFLKA

-78 DNTAEQFISYSKP
+78 KTKSEQFVSYSKP

-105 FPAIWYKHPVP
+105 FPAIWYKYEPP
-116 TNEDDP
+116 KDQETQP
-122 TSDMFTISKDINNDD
+122 QTDMFTISND
-137 INIDLMQYQNY
+137 INIDLMQYQKY
-148 YIKYNGDNFTLH
+148 YIKHTGDNFRLY
-160 KIVKDNPDDNSDIIV
+160 KINDNPDGINNV
-175 NIPSTPIA
+175 TIPSTPIA

-219 DLGTDESKYT
+219 DLGVDESKYT
-229 GLQSQFWYGDRY
+229 GLHSQFWYGDRY

-260 ESGNDSTTGVA
+260 ESGNLSTSGVA

-307 IRKKHYNAD
+307 IRKKHYNTD
-316 VNAYENGKPYYR
+316 TNAYENGKPYYR

-338 QYTAESIKD
+338 QYTAESIND
-347 YSIAYDQAA
+347 YNIEYNSAA
-356 RAYQLSNDGTG
+356 RAYKLSNTG
-367 KQLNGKY
+367 KQLDEKY
-374 IFNFTLPDESHKYN
+374 IFNFTLPDENHKYN
-388 YDDPKL
+388 YDDPSL

-415 SIEKIGYIVGF
+415 SIENIGYIVGF

>member
-34 NPKWTDSNE
+34 NPKWTDSSE

-78 DNTAEQFISYSKP
+78 GDTTEQFVSYSKP
-91 ITEYARKV
+91 NTEYARKV

-116 TNEDDP
+116 TKEDDP
-122 TSDMFTISKDINNDD
+122 TSDMFTINND
-137 INIDLMQYQNY
+137 INIDLMEYQKY
-148 YIKYNGDNFTLH
+148 YIKHNGGNFLLH
-160 KIVKDNPDDNSDIIV
+160 KIGGTSDNEVD
-175 NIPSTPIA
+175 IPSTPIA

-219 DLGTDESKYT
+219 DLGVDESKYT

-260 ESGNDSTTGVA
+260 ESGNDSASGVA

-307 IRKKHYNAD
+307 IRKKHYNTD
-316 VNAYENGKPYYR
+316 TNAYENGKPYYR

-338 QYTAESIKD
+338 QYTADSIKD
-347 YSIAYDQAA
+347 YNIEYNSAA
-356 RAYQLSNDGTG
+356 RAYKLSNKG
-367 KQLNGKY
+367 KQLDEKY
-374 IFNFTLPDESHKYN
+374 IFNFTLPDKNHKYN
-388 YDDPKL
+388 YDDPSL

>member
-55 ILLYETSTKN
+55 ILLYETSTTN

-78 DNTAEQFISYSKP
+78 TNKSEQFVSYSKP

-105 FPAIWYKHPVP
+105 FPAIWYKYEPP
-116 TNEDDP
+116 KDQEPQPQT
-122 TSDMFTISKDINNDD
+122 DMFTISNDINNDD
-137 INIDLMQYQNY
+137 INIDLMKYQNY
-148 YIKYNGDNFTLH
+148 YIQSGGDGFHLKDITTPTL
-160 KIVKDNPDDNSDIIV
+160 DNKV

-219 DLGTDESKYT
+219 DLGVDESKYT

-260 ESGNDSTTGVA
+260 ESSNDSTSGVA

-293 NIDNCIAPQQLAIY
+293 NIDNGIAPQQLAIY
-307 IRKKHYNAD
+307 IRKKHYNTD
-316 VNAYENGKPYYR
+316 TNAYENGKPYYR

-347 YSIAYDQAA
+347 YNIKYIQAA
-356 RAYQLSNDGTG
+356 RAYQLQGTD
-367 KQLNGKY
+367 KPLNEKY
-374 IFNFTLPDESHKYN
+374 IFNFTLPDKNHKYN

>member
-55 ILLYETSTKN
+55 ILLYETDTAN
-65 QFYDANVQ
+65 QFYDAKVQ

-78 DNTAEQFISYSKP
+78 RNTAEQFVSYSKP

-105 FPAIWYKHPVP
+105 FPAIWYKYEPP
-116 TNEDDP
+116 KKQGEQP
-122 TSDMFTISKDINNDD
+122 QQDMFTISNDV
-137 INIDLMQYQNY
+137 NIDLMKYQNY
-148 YIKYNGDNFTLH
+148 YIIKDDDGNGGQALYLRDVTDINR
-160 KIVKDNPDDNSDIIV
+160 KDMI

-188 ELYLRGLAIENHIMA
+188 ELYLRGLAIENHIKA

-260 ESGNDSTTGVA
+260 ESGNLSTSGVA

-284 NPRNLCDDL
+284 NPRNLCDNL
-293 NIDNCIAPQQLAIY
+293 NIDNGIAPQQLAIY
-307 IRKKHYNAD
+307 IRKKHYNTD
-316 VNAYENGKPYYR
+316 INAYENGKPYYR

-338 QYTAESIKD
+338 QYTTESIKD
-347 YSIAYDQAA
+347 YNIEYIQAA
-356 RAYQLSNDGTG
+356 RAYQLSNKG
-367 KQLNGKY
+367 KPLNEKY
-374 IFNFTLPDESHKYN
+374 IFNFTLPDENHKYN

>member
-55 ILLYETSTKN
+55 ILLYATSTAN

-78 DNTAEQFISYSKP
+78 VNTAEQFVSYSKP

-122 TSDMFTISKDINNDD
+122 TSDMFTISNGTNDD
-137 INIDLMQYQNY
+137 VNIDLMKYQNY
-148 YIKYNGDNFTLH
+148 YIQSGGDGFHL
-160 KIVKDNPDDNSDIIV
+160 KDVTNPALDNKVS
-175 NIPSTPIA
+175 IPSTPIA

-188 ELYLRGLAIENHIMA
+188 ELYLRGLAIANHIMA

-219 DLGTDESKYT
+219 DLGIDESKYT

-260 ESGNDSTTGVA
+260 ESGNLSTSGIA

-307 IRKKHYNAD
+307 IRKKHYNTD
-316 VNAYENGKPYYR
+316 INAYENGKPYYR

-338 QYTAESIKD
+338 QYTADSIKD
-347 YSIAYDQAA
+347 YNISYDQVA
-356 RAYQLSNDGTG
+356 RAYKLENIDNT
-367 KQLNGKY
+367 KPLANKY
-374 IFNFTLPDESHKYN
+374 IFNFTLPDENHKYN